1 MTIELKALKAVLM
14 LRRLGNTY
22 DTKAKQIADTL
33 SWYRDSN
40 VDGHGLS
47 ESDLDDWI
55 SAMQVELAKTPEQR
69 EQEQAEWREQEAAW
83 EWEQAQQE
91 IASFRRDRDEWTDLW
106 DDRARSCGA
115 I

>member
-14 LRRLGNTY
+14 LRKLGNTY

-33 SWYRDSN
+33 TWYRDSN

-55 SAMQVELAKTPEQR
+55 TALQVELAKTPEQR
-69 EQEQAEWREQEAAW
+69 EKEAEEWREQESDW

-115 I
+115 R